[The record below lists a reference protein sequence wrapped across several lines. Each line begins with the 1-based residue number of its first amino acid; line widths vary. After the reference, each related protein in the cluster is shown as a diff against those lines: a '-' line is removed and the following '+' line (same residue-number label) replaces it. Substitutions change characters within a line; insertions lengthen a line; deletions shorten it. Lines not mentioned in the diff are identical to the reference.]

1 VKAFRSKRV
10 LALVAT
16 AIAVM
21 FAGACG
27 GDDDDGGG
35 GGGQGGSV
43 NTEALTVAVAA
54 SPDGLDPDNFFSIF
68 MNQASHS
75 IYETLGKMKTTTD
88 ESGLV
93 VPDLESPAVEPNLAE
108 SWELSEDG
116 RTLTVKLRQGVMSP
130 AGNEMTSKDLQYWWD
145 RAWAG
150 AGEGKFQIGTILGI
164 KKPSWRVV
172 DDYTWEVKLPKF
184 NSVLEYEL
192 AMAKFGIV
200 PDSTEFKKHATDDDP
215 WSLKWAAK
223 NAAGFGPY
231 QLESYKPGQQTVLTR
246 FDGYWGEKATFESV
260 VLREVPSGSNR
271 AALVRTGDVDVAM
284 DVPPR
289 NLSQLDKDSAVKV
302 YSTPGNVVS
311 RLDFNLETPPFDN
324 QKFRQALLHAS
335 PVEDIRESVF
345 FGFASEL
352 KSPAPATFDAY
363 DDSAWNYDYDLDKAR
378 QLLEESGVGNA
389 SFRLSYDNSSDAQRE
404 AMTILKSAWEEIGL
418 EVELNGQPAS
428 SYFNQVTLG
437 KLENFV
443 QENFP
448 INPDVGYGLGI
459 AWPSNAPFNNTKYN
473 NPKVDRLIY
482 GGLATQDVEQ
492 RLDMYR
498 EAQREIVGDAAEIW
512 LSMPG
517 FHLVA
522 NPGLDGLNW
531 NMDNAVAWSAVKP
544 KQ

>member
-1 VKAFRSKRV
+1 MKSITRQAVVS
-10 LALVAT
+10 LAVAM
-16 AIAVM
+16 IAVTLGV
-21 FAGACG
+21 AACG
-27 GDDDDGGG
+27 GDGDEGGG
-35 GGGQGGSV
+35 SQGASV
-43 NTEALTVAVAA
+43 DTEALTVAVAA

-75 IYETLGKMKTTTD
+75 IYDTLGKLKTTTD

-93 VPDLESPAVEPNLAE
+93 VPDLKNPEVEPNLAE
-108 SWELSEDG
+108 SWELSDDG
-116 RTLTVKLRQGVMSP
+116 RTLTVELRKGVMSP
-130 AGNEMTSKDLQYWWD
+130 LGNEMTAKDLQYWWD
-145 RAWAG
+145 RSWAG
-150 AGEGKFQIGTILGI
+150 AGEGKFQIETILGI
-164 KKPSWRVV
+164 KKPSWRVL
-172 DDYTWEVKLPKF
+172 DKYRWEVSLPKF

-192 AMAKFGIV
+192 AMSKFGIV

-231 QLESYKPGQQTVLTR
+231 ELESYRPGQQTVLR
-246 FDGYWGEKATFESV
+246 RANDYWGERPAFGSV
-260 VLREVPSGSNR
+260 ILREVPSGSNR
-271 AALVRTGDVDVAM
+271 AALVRNGDVDVAQ

-289 NLSQLDKDSAVKV
+289 NLSQLENDDAVTV
-302 YSTPGNVVS
+302 YSTPGNIVS
-311 RLDFNLETPPFDN
+311 RLDFNLDTPPFDN
-324 QKFRQALLHAS
+324 QKFREALLHAS
-335 PVEDIRESVF
+335 PVEDIRENVF

-363 DDSAWNYDYDLDKAR
+363 DDSAWDYEYDLEQAR
-378 QLLEESGVGNA
+378 RLLRESGVQNA

-404 AMTILKSAWEEIGL
+404 AMTILKSAWEELGL

-459 AWPSNAPFNNTKYN
+459 AWPSDAPFNNTNYN

-482 GGLATQDVEQ
+482 GGLATQDVDQ
-492 RLDMYR
+492 RLEMYR

-517 FHLVA
+517 YHLVA
-522 NPGLDGLNW
+522 NPDLEGLNW
-531 NMDNAVAWSAVKP
+531 NMDNAVAWAAVRP
-544 KQ
+544 SQ